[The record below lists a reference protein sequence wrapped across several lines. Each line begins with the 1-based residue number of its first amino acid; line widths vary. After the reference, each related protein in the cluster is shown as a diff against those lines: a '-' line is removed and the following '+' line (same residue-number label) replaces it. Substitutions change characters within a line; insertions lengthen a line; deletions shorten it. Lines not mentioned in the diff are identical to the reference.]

1 MFCANCGK
9 EMNETDAF
17 CPFCGAPNEAEKTSE
32 VPENNGAVPIS
43 QQIEPIKTA
52 KKSKAKPIIICIALI
67 AFFVSLFFIVKHFL
81 PQNDDLENSDTPVV
95 TADAEGTG
103 NEVFDG
109 SADSL
114 FTNEDEIPLY
124 DLSWLKEIDLSSKG
138 HTPADKPATLN
149 WKDNARQAFIG
160 SDLGRLQPS
169 WAQLYDKDS
178 KRVIDL
184 YFYTDPDTDNIVKVI
199 MNDYQ
204 ESGVLRTVF
213 YYNDGAPELICR
225 KMVSYASDTFT
236 IKDGAGERYYFSG
249 DVLAGWGLVD
259 DDEKP
264 TNQMQFITPADDG
277 MKAYADMNPS
287 EKSSYDAIEKNMLNL
302 AYTVYDALKEGGF
315 IGSITGCVKDVAG
328 NPMSGLRVEL
338 RSASDGVL
346 LYAGTTDEKGKFHIY
361 VNLDD
366 TETILLISGG
376 DEYKIIRVGGVN
388 LLSGMVTAAFD
399 QLLLINVETEVQEF
413 TINIADALTWG
424 NVAGTAL
431 SVDGGDAGEASY
443 LSGAEVVIRN
453 GIAVKSGPSVYEGTT
468 DKDGLVTVSLAS
480 GSYTAQI
487 SLDGYETMYV
497 TVNIGADVSS
507 QTIYMV
513 PDAGKDDT
521 VVLLTWDEGDTDLDL
536 AIAGAD
542 GEFIIGN
549 GNTGDEGSG
558 YYLASDNT
566 YGCEYVVL
574 NTSNFENYRVYV
586 RDYTNSESG
595 NYTSTAIYNV
605 HVHIY
610 IICDGVVTEYYLP
623 SGNGGVVWEVAEITG
638 SRTTSLSR
646 VYSEFSGTSYWISS
660 KSGFIGDDILYKY
673 ENGMLPLLDTLII
686 LSSEDNIKYPL
697 GNEELCWYL
706 GLESD
711 SSAYIWNCDAYEFLS
726 YETNEA
732 FIDGDYIQDTV
743 YSVTGNDYSLDEI
756 AALYDSSYVYVGE
769 YKGKSGIYF
778 HYPTGGCIES
788 FSRMAETV
796 EYYGNNTWVLDVEYE
811 FNGFGI
817 LQDIK
822 GREVKFYLTP
832 DAKAMGG
839 YRLTDLEVVDDWE
852 RNTDW
857 KAAYYDVIASG
868 LYTNSAWETWQV
880 RLVSVND
887 DCIPEMVVNNNMSS
901 IDIYSYDPVYGC
913 RMIYSTGYGT
923 WGRSAGTLIECEGI
937 INDYVYSMDDTSQDS
952 YVTRAYLVQDEN
964 GLFTGEELYE
974 EAIVDHM
981 DADESLSWSCD
992 PVWSPNMPEPTGRHA
1007 EIDLNVYADE
1017 YLWWDM
1023 DSFQYELY

>member
-1 MFCANCGK
+1 MHEGRKIVASIIFGCTMLSPLAVL
-9 EMNETDAF
+9 
-17 CPFCGAPNEAEKTSE
+17 AE
-32 VPENNGAVPIS
+32 
-43 QQIEPIKTA
+43 
-52 KKSKAKPIIICIALI
+52 
-67 AFFVSLFFIVKHFL
+67 
-81 PQNDDLENSDTPVV
+81 PV
-95 TADAEGTG
+95 
-103 NEVFDG
+103 
-109 SADSL
+109 
-114 FTNEDEIPLY
+114 
-124 DLSWLKEIDLSSKG
+124 
-138 HTPADKPATLN
+138 
-149 WKDNARQAFIG
+149 QAG
-160 SDLGRLQPS
+160 
-169 WAQLYDKDS
+169 
-178 KRVIDL
+178 
-184 YFYTDPDTDNIVKVI
+184 
-199 MNDYQ
+199 
-204 ESGVLRTVF
+204 
-213 YYNDGAPELICR
+213 
-225 KMVSYASDTFT
+225 
-236 IKDGAGERYYFSG
+236 GAGLES
-249 DVLAGWGLVD
+249 
-259 DDEKP
+259 
-264 TNQMQFITPADDG
+264 
-277 MKAYADMNPS
+277 
-287 EKSSYDAIEKNMLNL
+287 
-302 AYTVYDALKEGGF
+302 
-315 IGSITGCVKDVAG
+315 IGT
-328 NPMSGLRVEL
+328 
-338 RSASDGVL
+338 
-346 LYAGTTDEKGKFHIY
+346 
-361 VNLDD
+361 
-366 TETILLISGG
+366 
-376 DEYKIIRVGGVN
+376 
-388 LLSGMVTAAFD
+388 LS
-399 QLLLINVETEVQEF
+399 N
-413 TINIADALTWG
+413 
-424 NVAGTAL
+424 
-431 SVDGGDAGEASY
+431 
-443 LSGAEVVIRN
+443 
-453 GIAVKSGPSVYEGTT
+453 
-468 DKDGLVTVSLAS
+468 
-480 GSYTAQI
+480 
-487 SLDGYETMYV
+487 
-497 TVNIGADVSS
+497 
-507 QTIYMV
+507 
-513 PDAGKDDT
+513 AGKDDT

-660 KSGFIGDDILYKY
+660 KSGFIGEDILYKY

-711 SSAYIWNCDAYEFLS
+711 SSAYIWNCDACEFLS
-726 YETNEA
+726 VETNEA

-743 YSVTGNDYSLDEI
+743 YSLTGKDYSLDEI

-778 HYPTGGCIES
+778 HYPTGGCVEG

-796 EYYGNNTWVLDVEYE
+796 EYYGNNIWVLDVEYE
-811 FNGFGI
+811 YNGI
-817 LQDIK
+817 RMLQDIK

-839 YRLTDLEVVDDWE
+839 YRLTDLEVVDDWQ

-952 YVTRAYLVQDEN
+952 YATRVYLVQDEN

-981 DADESLSWSCD
+981 DFTDESLSWGCD